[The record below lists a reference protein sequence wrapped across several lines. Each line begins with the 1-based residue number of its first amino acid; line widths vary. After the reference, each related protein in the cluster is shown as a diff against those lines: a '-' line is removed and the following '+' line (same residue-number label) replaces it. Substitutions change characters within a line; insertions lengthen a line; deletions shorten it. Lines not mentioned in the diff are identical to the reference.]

1 MRCWLALVLVLM
13 YLRAFR
19 KKTPMSKNDN
29 KLFLLDAYALI
40 FRSYFAFARNPR
52 VTSTGLDTSAIFGF
66 TTTLMDLMKREK
78 PSHLAVVFDV
88 EGPTSRHKTFE
99 AYKANRDATPEGI
112 KLAIPYIKTLLEAM
126 NIPVMFS
133 QGYEADDVIGTLAY
147 QASDAGFTV
156 YMMTPDKDFGQLIRP
171 EKVYMYKPAR
181 SGGAPEVMGVKEVC
195 ERWNIKRVDQV
206 IDMLGLMGDAVD
218 NIPGIPG
225 VGEKTAAKLLGQYD
239 TLEGVLEH
247 ADEIKGKL
255 GEKVRANKE
264 QALLSK
270 ELATILTDAPVTFDP
285 TNFHLDEPDMNKVK
299 ILFEELE
306 FRTLWKRFG
315 ETFLNG
321 DNSITAAAPAGI
333 PDLFSQMES
342 TSAAEKNDISSSKH
356 YYQCIDD
363 KTGIEELAKVLCQHS
378 SVCFD
383 TETTSLV
390 SIDAR
395 LVGIA
400 FSYEAGKAYYVPIR
414 GSEDEKRERL
424 EWLRPFFE
432 NTTTEKIAHNLKYD
446 MAVLKNYGMHV
457 NGPFFD
463 TMIAHYVYRPDG
475 RHGMDVVA
483 QDLLHYT
490 PKSIETLIGKK
501 GKNQGNM
508 ENVPLED
515 LVEYAGEDAD
525 ITLQLSLVLK
535 EKLKENEL
543 EHVFRDVDMPLV
555 EVLCDMERNGVHIDV
570 SALNTLSE
578 LLEKSITETELRIKE
593 IAEEDFNVASPAQLG
608 VVLFERLKLSNK
620 PKKTKTGQY
629 STSEDILQELASEHE
644 IARLVL
650 DFRQLS
656 KLKSTYVDAL
666 PKLINTR
673 TKRIH
678 TSFNQ
683 AVTATGRLS
692 STNPNL
698 QNIPIRTEKGRLVR
712 KAFVASSPDTVILA
726 ADYSQIELRLMAE
739 MSEDKAMRNAFA
751 EKQDIHSA
759 TAASIFQV
767 ALEDVTREQR
777 SQAKT
782 VNFGIIYGVSAFG
795 LSQQTNLNRS
805 EAAEMIKS
813 YFTTYPGIRAYMD
826 KQVELAREKGYVTT
840 LLGRKRYLP
849 DINSR
854 NPVVRGHAERNA
866 VNTPIQGSAAD
877 IIKLAMARI
886 HKEMK
891 AREMKSR
898 FILQVHDELVFETV
912 ISELNNLKT
921 LVREC
926 METAYPTNVPL
937 DVDMGEGGSWLEAH

>member
-1 MRCWLALVLVLM
+1 MTDNA
-13 YLRAFR
+13 
-19 KKTPMSKNDN
+19 TN

-88 EGPTSRHKTFE
+88 EGPTSRHETFPE
-99 AYKANRDATPEGI
+99 YKANRDETPEGI

-126 NIPVMFS
+126 NIPIVFS
-133 QGYEADDVIGTLAY
+133 TGYEADDVIGTLAY
-147 QASDAGFTV
+147 QASDEGFTV

-171 EKVYMYKPAR
+171 DKIYMYKPAR
-181 SGGAPEVMGVKEVC
+181 SGGSPEVMGVKEVC
-195 ERWNIKRVDQV
+195 DKWNIQRVDQV

-225 VGEKTAAKLLGQYD
+225 VGEKTAAKLLGQFD

-247 ADEIKGKL
+247 SDEIKGKL

-264 QALLSK
+264 QAILSK
-270 ELATILTDAPVTFDP
+270 QLATILTDAPVTFDP
-285 TNFHLDEPDMNKVK
+285 TDFHLDDPDMDKVK
-299 ILFEELE
+299 NLFEELE

-315 ETFLNG
+315 ETFLKGEQN
-321 DNSITAAAPAGI
+321 TPAPTSSV
-333 PDLFSQMES
+333 PDLFSQLEAQTEQPQS
-342 TSAAEKNDISSSKH
+342 NISSRDH
-356 YYQCIDD
+356 FYQCIDD
-363 KTGIEELAKVLCQHS
+363 EAGIRALTKVLCNQS

-390 SIDAR
+390 TIDAK
-395 LVGIA
+395 LIGIA
-400 FSYEAGKAYYVPIR
+400 FSYEAGKAFYVPFR

-424 EWLRPFFE
+424 ALLQPFFE
-432 NTTTEKIAHNLKYD
+432 NTEVEKIAHNLKYD
-446 MAVLKNYGMHV
+446 MAVLKNYDLHIA
-457 NGPFFD
+457 GPFFD

-475 RHGMDVVA
+475 RHSMDIVA
-483 QDLLHYT
+483 QDLLNYT

-501 GKNQGNM
+501 GKNQGSM
-508 ENVPLED
+508 EDVPLED

-525 ITLQLSLVLK
+525 VTFQLSVVLK
-535 EKLKENEL
+535 TLLKENEL
-543 EHVFRDVDMPLV
+543 ERVFNDVDMPLV

-570 SALNTLSE
+570 NALSE
-578 LLEKSITETELRIKE
+578 LSGLLETSITETEARIKE
-593 IAEEDFNVASPAQLG
+593 IANEDFNVASPAQLG
-608 VVLFERLKLSNK
+608 VVLFDKLKLSSK

-629 STSEDILQELASEHE
+629 STSEDILQELAGEHE
-644 IARLVL
+644 IAKLVL

-666 PKLINTR
+666 PKLINAR

-712 KAFVASSPDTVILA
+712 KAFVASAADTVILA
-726 ADYSQIELRLMAE
+726 ADYSQIELRLMAA
-739 MSEDKAMRNAFA
+739 MSGDETMRNAFA
-751 EKQDIHSA
+751 EGQDIHA
-759 TAASIFQV
+759 TTAASIFQTE
-767 ALEDVTREQR
+767 LEKVTREQR

-795 LSQQTNLNRS
+795 LSQQTNLSRS
-805 EAAEMIKS
+805 EAAELIKS
-813 YFTTYPGIRAYMD
+813 YFQTYPGIRAYMD
-826 KQVELAREKGYVTT
+826 KQVELAREQGYVTT
-840 LLGRKRYLP
+840 LLGRKRHLA

-877 IIKLAMARI
+877 IIKLAMANI
-886 HKEMK
+886 H
-891 AREMKSR
+891 REMNANNMRSR
-898 FILQVHDELVFETV
+898 FILQVHDELVFEAHT
-912 ISELNNLKT
+912 SELAELKE
-921 LVREC
+921 LLRRN
-926 METAYPTNVPL
+926 MENAYDAGVPL
-937 DVDMGEGGSWLEAH
+937 DVDMGEGNSWLEAH